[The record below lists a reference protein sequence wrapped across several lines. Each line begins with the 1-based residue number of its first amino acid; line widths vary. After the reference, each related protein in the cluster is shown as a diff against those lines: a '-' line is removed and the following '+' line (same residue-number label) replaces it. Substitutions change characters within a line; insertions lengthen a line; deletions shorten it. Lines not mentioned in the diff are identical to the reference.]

1 MVKNVKKIELNDSSL
16 VAFDFDG
23 TLTTAKYRSS
33 WQAVHEYFGTWV
45 SHGEPALQKFL
56 RNDITYSEFC
66 KLDAKAW
73 INKTEVEYRR
83 ALDTIELREGVD
95 EFIDFLKNYECILVI
110 ISMGL
115 GDIVEK
121 FANNF
126 NFDYWIANNI
136 IRRNNIITGE
146 VEINIDLGE
155 KGKILEDILQQFQI
169 KPQNSIAIGDASA
182 DLEMFDVAGIS
193 IAIEPHSER
202 VAAAADFVS
211 HTTNLKDIISFFDV
225 ENYKSFQL

>member
-1 MVKNVKKIELNDSSL
+1 MVKMVNKIELKETSL

-33 WQAVHEYFGTWV
+33 WQAVHEYFGTWA

-56 RNDITYSEFC
+56 RHDITYYEFC
-66 KLDAKAW
+66 KLDAEAW
-73 INKTEVEYRR
+73 INRTEIEYRR
-83 ALDTIELREGVD
+83 ALDTIKLREGVN
-95 EFIDFLKNYECILVI
+95 EFINFLRKNECILVI

-115 GDIVEK
+115 GDIVER
-121 FANNF
+121 FAYNF
-126 NFDYWIANNI
+126 NIDYWIANNI

-155 KGKILEDILQQFQI
+155 KGRILEDILEQFHIQ
-169 KPQNSIAIGDASA
+169 PQNAIAIGDASA

-202 VAAAADFVS
+202 VATAADFVS
-211 HTTNLKDIISFFDV
+211 HTTNLKDLISFFEV
-225 ENYKSFQL
+225 ENHKSFQP

>member
-1 MVKNVKKIELNDSSL
+1 MVKNVNKIELNEPSL

-33 WQAVHEYFGTWV
+33 WQAVHEYFGTWT
-45 SHGEPALQKFL
+45 SHGELALQKFL
-56 RNDITYSEFC
+56 NRDITYYEFC
-66 KLDAKAW
+66 KLDAEAW
-73 INKTEVEYRR
+73 INRTEIEYQR
-83 ALDTIELREGVD
+83 ALDTIELRKGVD
-95 EFIDFLKNYECILVI
+95 EFIAFLKNHECILVI

-115 GDIVEK
+115 GDIVER

-126 NFDYWIANNI
+126 NFNYWIANNI
-136 IRRNNIITGE
+136 IRRNNVITGE

-155 KGKILEDILQQFQI
+155 KGKILEAILQKYRINQ
-169 KPQNSIAIGDASA
+169 QNTIAIGDASA

-211 HTTNLKDIISFFDV
+211 HTTNLKDIISFFNV
-225 ENYKSFQL
+225 ESKKSF